1 MLSNSERNQI
11 KEYIGKVC
19 QEIYKN
25 ALENIENGMKDKD
38 VVNQVSIM
46 TVNRMVP
53 ESKMVLSSVYS
64 MLADITL
71 SEDLFQ
77 DPLNE
82 SKFRG
87 MNLESELRGK
97 FNFTVP
103 DKIAYKE
110 SEEQIDLWIKGGAIA
125 VGGAM
130 SITLKSLIP
139 IGIAALLVGLMAIS
153 IRGQG
158 TAEDKTVE
166 MLIKKYLEK
175 VGESIMQWV
184 ADIEDYYEERVNA
197 LKESLT
203 KK

>member
-11 KEYIGKVC
+11 REYIGKVC

-103 DKIAYKE
+103 DKIAYKK

-158 TAEDKTVE
+158 SAEDKTVE
-166 MLIKKYLEK
+166 VLIKKYLEK
-175 VGESIMQWV
+175 VGESVMQWV
-184 ADIEDYYEERVNA
+184 AAIEDYYEERVNE

-203 KK
+203 EK

>member
-1 MLSNSERNQI
+1 
-11 KEYIGKVC
+11 
-19 QEIYKN
+19 
-25 ALENIENGMKDKD
+25 
-38 VVNQVSIM
+38 
-46 TVNRMVP
+46 
-53 ESKMVLSSVYS
+53 
-64 MLADITL
+64 
-71 SEDLFQ
+71 
-77 DPLNE
+77 
-82 SKFRG
+82 
-87 MNLESELRGK
+87 
-97 FNFTVP
+97 
-103 DKIAYKE
+103 
-110 SEEQIDLWIKGGAIA
+110 
-125 VGGAM
+125 M